1 LKTWPRI
8 TIITPSLNQA
18 RFLAQTITSV
28 LDQHYPNLE
37 YIIIDGGSTD
47 GSVEIIQ
54 RYANHLSYSV
64 SEKDRGQ
71 GHAINK
77 GLERATGDIIA
88 YLNSDDYYLP
98 DALHRVGEFFS
109 SHPDIDLFH
118 GRCRSVDTAGNKIG
132 DRFGCIDSYAEIL
145 DLWDVWWKER
155 NFVQPEVFWTR
166 RITERIGGFR
176 EDLHWVMDYEF
187 WVRILRMGGRVGR
200 ADVEIACFRFQ
211 PQQKSTQP
219 RKTADELLGVVWPLI
234 WEKDTSLSKRDQRR
248 LKAKWLFDAVFR
260 KTADEAMER
269 QDTRSSRWWQLVQL
283 LIRHP
288 LLITIPECRQRIK
301 GAFVSA
307 AKSRTPITPGALLLR
322 FRQKFGHGIRT
333 AYYRDVVRPQI
344 LRTPPICETTDK
356 TCEIHVLTSAQDWLN
371 LIWALKSF
379 YAASGRKYALCIHDD
394 GTLTSEHLETLNA
407 HFPDARI
414 ISRSRADA
422 EVLSSLESFPR
433 CLEFRKANHLAP
445 KVFDFRFYL
454 QLDRMLLL
462 DSDVLFFR
470 EPTELLRAI
479 EDQSYRLNM
488 VNRDIASAYTVDPAE
503 VKSRTGVDLIKRFNS
518 GLGLIHKE
526 SLRLDWI
533 EEFLEL
539 PGILE
544 GHFWRI
550 EQTLQALCSSRFGVE
565 LLPEPY
571 DIRLSDGINN
581 PPCRHYVGAIRHLF
595 YKEGIPH
602 VQMRVLQGQK

>member
-1 LKTWPRI
+1 MNPLPRI
-8 TIITPSLNQA
+8 SVITPSFNQA
-18 RFLAQTITSV
+18 PFLERTITSV
-28 LDQHYPNLE
+28 VAQDYPNLE

-47 GSVEIIQ
+47 SSVEIIQ
-54 RYANHLSYSV
+54 RHANHLTYWV
-64 SEKDRGQ
+64 SERDRGQ

-98 DALHRVGEFFS
+98 GALHLVGEFFTK
-109 SHPDIDLFH
+109 HPDVDLFH
-118 GRCRSVDTAGNKIG
+118 GRCRFVDAAGNKIG
-132 DRFGCIDSYAEIL
+132 DRFGSITSYEEIL
-145 DLWDVWWKER
+145 DLWNVWWKER
-155 NFVQPEVFWTR
+155 NFVQPEVFWAK
-166 RITERIGGFR
+166 RIADRIGGFR
-176 EDLHWVMDYEF
+176 EDLHWVMDYEY
-187 WVRILRMGGRVGR
+187 WVRILRAGGRVEGL
-200 ADVEIACFRFQ
+200 DTEIACFRFQ

-219 RKTADELLGVVWPLI
+219 RRTADELLGIVRPLI
-234 WEKDTSLSKRDQRR
+234 WEKGTPLLKRDQRR

-260 KTADEAMER
+260 NTADEAAAR
-269 QDTRSSRWWQLVQL
+269 HDQRWLRWWQLVGVL
-283 LIRHP
+283 MRHP
-288 LLITIPECRQRIK
+288 LLITVPECRQRVK
-301 GAFVSA
+301 GALISA
-307 AKSRTPITPGALLLR
+307 VRNWRRITPGALLLR
-322 FRQKFGHGIRT
+322 FRQKYGHGVRT
-333 AYYRDVVRPQI
+333 AYYRDVVRPRI
-344 LRTPPICETTDK
+344 LQTSPIGETADK

-371 LIWALKSF
+371 LIWTLKSF
-379 YAASGRKYALCIHDD
+379 YVASGRKYALCVHDD
-394 GTLTSEHLETLNA
+394 GTLASEHFEEFEKQ
-407 HFPDARI
+407 FPDARVM
-414 ISRSRADA
+414 SRSKADA
-422 EVLSSLESFPR
+422 EVLSSLALFPR
-433 CLEFRKANHLAP
+433 CLAFRKANHLAP
-445 KVFDFRFYL
+445 KVFDFPFYL
-454 QLDRMLLL
+454 QGDRMLLL

-479 EDQSYRLNM
+479 EERSYRLNV
-488 VNRDIASAYTVDPAE
+488 VNRDVDSAYTVDPAE

-581 PPCRHYVGAIRHLF
+581 PPCRHYVGAIRPLF
-595 YKEGIPH
+595 YSEGI
-602 VQMRVLQGQK
+602 RRLLKNRFLD